1 FVYTN
6 NDSLSLGL
14 VVTIAEIAESST
26 PIYQMLE
33 DFKNHPSIAP
43 LVKGAKVLEHSGH
56 MVSEGGYRTVPEYLG
71 DGCLI
76 AGDAA
81 MLCMNLGYMVRGM
94 DLAVASGKM
103 AAEAACEAIDK
114 EDTSKSGLAAYK
126 EKMEASFV
134 MQDLKTFQ
142 KWPHFMDGWKRLF
155 KTYPLLAQEVF
166 TSLFTVDGTP
176 AKPLVKRLMPSIR
189 RVGILNLLKDLR
201 GALKAL

>member
-1 FVYTN
+1 MYAN
-6 NDSLSLGL
+6 HDSLSLGL
-14 VVTIAEIAESST
+14 VVTISELSRSST
-26 PIYQMLE
+26 PVYQMLE
-33 DFKNHPSIAP
+33 DFKNHPSIVP
-43 LVKGAKVLEHSGH
+43 LIKGAKVVEHSGH
-56 MVSEGGYRTVPEYLG
+56 MVSEGGYRAVPEYVG

-114 EDTSKSGLAAYK
+114 EDTSKGGLAIYK

-142 KWPHFMDGWKRLF
+142 KWPAFMDDWKRLF
-155 KTYPLLAQEVF
+155 ESYPSLAQEVF
-166 TSLFTVDGTP
+166 TSLFTVDGTA
-176 AKPLVKRLMPSIR
+176 AKPLVKRLMPIIR
-189 RVGILNLLKDLR
+189 RFGIMNLFKDVR